1 MICFCGAPERET
13 PEKLAVRDKMMRV
26 FEAEKAQGRAATKG
40 MIFMRVEGSEGESR
54 PRSQAWREQPG
65 D

>member
-1 MICFCGAPERET
+1 M
-13 PEKLAVRDKMMRV
+13 RDKMMRV
-26 FEAEKAQGRAATKG
+26 FEAEKAQARAATKG

-54 PRSQAWREQPG
+54 PRFQAWREQPG